1 MEYDLVATGIKLVG
15 TRIQNLAISN
25 NIVDIKN
32 GTKRKFGL
40 KINEPSFENVK
51 SNILSQMRIDFLV
64 ELEQDNKESFK
75 MEITIEGAFLSE
87 EGVDQEEFKSLVA
100 INGASAIIGIARGNI
115 ESITSNVFNNGKIVI
130 PFVNVI
136 DYYKSLTENN

>member
-15 TRIQNLAISN
+15 TRIPNLAISN

-32 GTKRKFGL
+32 GSKRKFGL
-40 KINEPSFENVK
+40 RINEPSFENVK

-64 ELEQDNKESFK
+64 ELEQENQESFK
-75 MEITIEGAFLSE
+75 MEISIEGAFLSE
-87 EGVDQEEFKSLVA
+87 EGVDLEEFKSLVA